1 MLINMNFESNDFWGK
16 ARLDPS
22 NNVLLA
28 WLPLAD
34 HCLDV
39 AVTFRALVALPVIR
53 RRLEAAAGRPLTETA
68 LDRLAVFA
76 LLHDVG
82 KPNRGFQEKILSVDA
97 PRAGHIRELAPL
109 FAEDTLCQR
118 FAAALEVET
127 LAAWF
132 ADPNQCEEL
141 LIAAISH
148 HGTPVRFDPSERTG
162 SYHLAKTQWW
172 QPKAGRDPF
181 IGIAALL
188 TLARRAFPGAFT
200 QGGMPLSAPPALQHR
215 FAGLV
220 MLADWLGSH
229 EGFFP
234 FDRDTGDRLTF
245 APIAAVDALRA
256 VGLDARVAQADLIKH
271 PPDLAEVFGFAPQP
285 LRPLQQVLATWPV
298 TGDERLL
305 ILEAETGSGKTEA
318 ALARFLALFAA
329 GEVDGLYFALPTRVA
344 ARELYGRVLNMVTNT
359 FPDPENCPPVLL
371 AVPGYAQLDGVAVK
385 TLLPG
390 PETRWEDDAARV
402 RQERAWAAERP
413 KRFLA
418 ATVAVGTLDQALLSV
433 LQAPHA
439 HLRSVCLDRSLL
451 IVDEVHASDPYM
463 RQLLSHLLT
472 HHLGVGG
479 HALLLSATL
488 GAAARTGLTPTGA
501 VRVKP
506 PDWATARTA
515 PYPALTV
522 GGQPPLAVT
531 AAMPDKTVQVELA
544 AALADPVALIPR
556 LTAALNAGARVLVVL
571 NTVARVMALQ
581 HAAETEVAISE
592 TTLFRCQT
600 VSAPHH
606 GRFAAVDRAVLDV
619 AVSARFGKNSDPG
632 PVLLI
637 GTQTLEQS
645 LDLDADL
652 LVTDLCPMDVLLQ
665 RIGRLHRHG
674 RIRPPRFETARCIVL
689 IPEDA
694 TLECWL
700 GKDGKARGLAGLG
713 NVYPDLRVV
722 RRTLDL
728 LVERPTLAIP
738 RDNRWLVEGA
748 THPEALAML
757 DSPLWQRHGQEV
769 EGGAMAQAVQATLV
783 SIRPQ
788 PFGSFTF
795 NPLNATVQTRLGLS
809 DLRVRLDRVVTSPFG
824 QRLVE
829 LVIPS
834 HFAPVTVE
842 EEAIVLAETVEG
854 LTLRCGDM
862 RYRYSRLGLERLE
875 RV

>member
-1 MLINMNFESNDFWGK
+1 
-16 ARLDPS
+16 
-22 NNVLLA
+22 
-28 WLPLAD
+28 
-34 HCLDV
+34 
-39 AVTFRALVALPVIR
+39 
-53 RRLEAAAGRPLTETA
+53 
-68 LDRLAVFA
+68 
-76 LLHDVG
+76 
-82 KPNRGFQEKILSVDA
+82 
-97 PRAGHIRELAPL
+97 
-109 FAEDTLCQR
+109 
-118 FAAALEVET
+118 
-127 LAAWF
+127 
-132 ADPNQCEEL
+132 
-141 LIAAISH
+141 
-148 HGTPVRFDPSERTG
+148 
-162 SYHLAKTQWW
+162 
-172 QPKAGRDPF
+172 
-181 IGIAALL
+181 
-188 TLARRAFPGAFT
+188 
-200 QGGMPLSAPPALQHR
+200 
-215 FAGLV
+215 
-220 MLADWLGSH
+220 
-229 EGFFP
+229 
-234 FDRDTGDRLTF
+234 
-245 APIAAVDALRA
+245 
-256 VGLDARVAQADLIKH
+256 
-271 PPDLAEVFGFAPQP
+271 
-285 LRPLQQVLATWPV
+285 
-298 TGDERLL
+298 
-305 ILEAETGSGKTEA
+305 
-318 ALARFLALFAA
+318 
-329 GEVDGLYFALPTRVA
+329 
-344 ARELYGRVLNMVTNT
+344 MVTNT
-359 FPDPENCPPVLL
+359 FPDPENRPPVLL
-371 AVPGYAQLDGVAVK
+371 AVPGYAQLDGVDVK

-390 PETRWEDDAARV
+390 PETRWEDDAAKA

-451 IVDEVHASDPYM
+451 VVDEVHASDPYM

-488 GAAARTGLTPTGA
+488 GAAARTGLTNAGA
-501 VRVKP
+501 ARVKP
-506 PDWATARTA
+506 PDLVTARTA

-531 AAMPDKTVQVELA
+531 AAMPDKTVQVELV
-544 AALADPVALIPR
+544 AALADPVALLPR
-556 LTAALNAGARVLVVL
+556 LVAALNAGARVLVVL

-581 HAAETEVAISE
+581 HAIETEAAISK
-592 TTLFRCQT
+592 TALFHCQA

-674 RIRPPRFETARCIVL
+674 RIRPPGFETARCIVL
-689 IPEDA
+689 IPQDA

-700 GKDGKARGLAGLG
+700 SKDGKARGLAGLG
-713 NVYPDLRVV
+713 NVYPDLRVA

-728 LVERPTLAIP
+728 LAERPTLAIP

-757 DSPLWQRHGQEV
+757 DSPLWQRHAQEV

-795 NPLNATVQTRLGLS
+795 NPLNAKAQTRLGLN

-824 QRLVE
+824 QRLAE
-829 LVIPS
+829 LVIPG
-834 HFAPVTVE
+834 HLAPATVE
-842 EEAIVLAETVEG
+842 EEAVVLAETVEG

-862 RYRYSRLGLERLE
+862 RYRYSRLGLERME
-875 RV
+875 HV